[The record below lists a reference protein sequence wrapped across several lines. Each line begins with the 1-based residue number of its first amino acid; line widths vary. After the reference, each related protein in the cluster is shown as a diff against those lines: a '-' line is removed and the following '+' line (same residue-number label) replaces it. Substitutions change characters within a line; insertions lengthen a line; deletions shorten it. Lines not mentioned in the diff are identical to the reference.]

1 MTTLSSAQKAEGKLL
16 VPTYDRHPI
25 LLARGKGVYIYDSD
39 GNAYLDF
46 LSGIGVNALGYSHPA
61 ITKTIAAQAG
71 KLVHTSNLFF
81 HEFTVELAARLT
93 KASGLD
99 RVFFCN
105 SGTEAWEGAL
115 KLARVAANMKAKNGT
130 RKWRVLA
137 MEQSFHGRTFGSMAT
152 THTLKYRQPF
162 APVMPGV
169 SFVRFNDVADL
180 KKKFNS
186 QVCAVCI
193 ETVQGEGGIHA
204 ASREF
209 LEAARALTRKSGA
222 VLILDEIQC
231 GLGRTGKMF
240 AYQHYGVLPDI
251 ATIAKPLAGGLPL
264 GAILTTEAISKA
276 FHPGL
281 HGTTFGGGPLACA
294 VALQFLEQE
303 HLLKHVVEVGRY
315 FRERLQELDAKYPEI
330 QDVRGI
336 GLMLGI
342 ELNSADLAKR
352 VAKEMLARKIVINRT
367 HETTLRFLPPF
378 IIERKH
384 VDQVVQ
390 ALDSILSS
398 CKQTGDAEASP
409 LRARSARTGAAS
421 NGHRRGLQKG
431 SELKRR

>member
-1 MTTLSSAQKAEGKLL
+1 
-16 VPTYDRHPI
+16 
-25 LLARGKGVYIYDSD
+25 
-39 GNAYLDF
+39 
-46 LSGIGVNALGYSHPA
+46 
-61 ITKTIAAQAG
+61 
-71 KLVHTSNLFF
+71 
-81 HEFTVELAARLT
+81 LAARLT

-105 SGTEAWEGAL
+105 SGTEAFEGAL
-115 KLARVAANMKAKNGT
+115 KLARVSANLKVKNGT

-152 THTLKYRQPF
+152 THTVKYRQPF

-186 QVCAVCI
+186 QVCALCV

-204 ASREF
+204 VSREF
-209 LEAARALTRKSGA
+209 LETARALTKKSGA

-251 ATIAKPLAGGLPL
+251 VTIAKPLAAGLPL
-264 GAILTTEAISKA
+264 GAILTTEAVSKA

-294 VALQFLEQE
+294 VALQFLKTLEQE
-303 HLLKHVVEVGRY
+303 HLLKHVVEVGKY
-315 FRERLQELDAKYPEI
+315 FRERLQQLDAKYPEI

-336 GLMLGI
+336 GLMLGM
-342 ELNSADLAKR
+342 ELNSADLAKQ
-352 VAKEMLARKIVINRT
+352 VVKEMLARKIVINRT
-367 HETTLRFLPPF
+367 HDTTLRFLPPF

-398 CKQTGDAEASP
+398 CKQTGDAKASP
-409 LRARSARTGAAS
+409 SRARSARNGA

-431 SELKRR
+431 SELKRG

>member
-1 MTTLSSAQKAEGKLL
+1 
-16 VPTYDRHPI
+16 
-25 LLARGKGVYIYDSD
+25 
-39 GNAYLDF
+39 
-46 LSGIGVNALGYSHPA
+46 
-61 ITKTIAAQAG
+61 
-71 KLVHTSNLFF
+71 
-81 HEFTVELAARLT
+81 
-93 KASGLD
+93 LD

-105 SGTEAWEGAL
+105 SGTEAFEGAL
-115 KLARVAANMKAKNGT
+115 KLARVYANMKAKNGA

-137 MEQSFHGRTFGSMAT
+137 MEQSFHGRTFGAMAS
-152 THTLKYRQPF
+152 THTVKYRKPF

-180 KKKFNS
+180 KKKFNP

-209 LEAARALTRKSGA
+209 LEAARALTKKSGA
-222 VLILDEIQC
+222 ALILDEIQC

-251 ATIAKPLAGGLPL
+251 ATIAKPLAAGLPL
-264 GAILTTEAISKA
+264 GAILTTEAVSKA

-294 VALQFLEQE
+294 VALQFLKTLEQD
-303 HLLKHVVEVGRY
+303 HVLKHVVEVGEY
-315 FRERLQELDAKYPEI
+315 FRERLQQLDAKYPEI

-336 GLMLGI
+336 GLMVGM
-342 ELNSADLAKR
+342 ELNSADLAKK
-352 VAKEMLARKIVINRT
+352 VVKEMLARKIVINRT

-409 LRARSARTGAAS
+409 LRARSARTGAAG
-421 NGHRRGLQKG
+421 NGHRRGLQKD
-431 SELKRR
+431 SEQKRG